1 MCPAATMLD
10 RLYHDGGAPRPAERR
25 ASAPAVAARA
35 PLRIALLNVKF
46 SPNLGDGLLAE
57 CLERELAQALGNGAQ
72 VYSIDIAARKK
83 WLPAGTGSLRATLR
97 QCALAVLERLPPGL
111 RRFCAGLTL
120 RTLSVLV
127 LRPHFRRQLAHCDA
141 AVIGGGNLFTDADLN
156 FPVKLD
162 AAVRAVARHRIPLAV
177 HAVGAGADWSA
188 QGRRLLARAATRV
201 PLVHA
206 TVRDERSR
214 RAWQAQ
220 LVADGAAGATLAG
233 DPGLVAARHYPQAP
247 PSSPTVSGRPHVGL
261 CITAPLALRYHVG
274 QHHPGQH
281 MKAKHSAEEADTA
294 LCGWYGNVARTLAE
308 TGMDVVLF
316 TNGSPEDQSCL
327 QRNVEGWMANGN
339 AAYRNA
345 APRGWVSMAAPFSAP
360 ADLAAFVSGCD
371 LVIAHRMHACI
382 AAHAFGVPTIG
393 LTWDEKLASFFDLA
407 GRARFAVNGTTC
419 APAAMAGLAQ
429 QALAEG
435 VDAARHA
442 ALIASTR
449 ADITLLAER
458 LRAAC
463 ANT

>member
-10 RLYHDGGAPRPAERR
+10 RLCHDGGAPRPAGRR
-25 ASAPAVAARA
+25 DAAPAVANRA

-72 VYSIDIAARKK
+72 VHSIDIAARVK
-83 WLPAGTGSLRATLR
+83 WPRGGAGGLRATLR
-97 QCALAVLERLPPGL
+97 QRILAALERLTPGL

-120 RTLSVLV
+120 RAMSALV
-127 LRPHFRRQLAHCDA
+127 LRRHFRRQLAQCDA
-141 AVIGGGNLFTDADLN
+141 VVIGGGNLFTDADLN

-162 AAVRAVARHRIPLAV
+162 AAVRAVARRQIPLAV

-188 QGRRLLARAATRV
+188 QGRRLLARAVTRV

-214 RAWQAQ
+214 QAWHAQ

-233 DPGLVAARHYPQAP
+233 DPGLLAARHYPQAP
-247 PSSPTVSGRPHVGL
+247 RSSPTVSDRPRVGL

-281 MKAKHSAEEADTA
+281 TTARDGAAEADTA
-294 LCGWYGNVARTLAE
+294 LCAWYGNVARALAE
-308 TGMDVVLF
+308 AGMDVVFF
-316 TNGSPEDQSCL
+316 TNGSPEDHSCL
-327 QRNVEGWMANGN
+327 HRNVEGWMAHGN
-339 AAYRNA
+339 ASERDA
-345 APRGWVSMAAPFSAP
+345 ASRGWVSLAAPFSAP

-393 LTWDEKLASFFDLA
+393 LTWDEKLASFFELA
-407 GRARFAVNGTTC
+407 GRARFAIDGTTF

-429 QALAEG
+429 QALADG

-449 ADITLLAER
+449 ADITLLADR
-458 LRAAC
+458 LSAAC
-463 ANT
+463 ADR